1 MNEIQFNATLVASKG
16 GASINKSANCTLSM
30 AGSQMVQQTQSIG
43 TSVWVAVD
51 VGNLAG
57 VAAKLMI
64 VNLDSTNYVQ
74 LAGDDAGAQ
83 LQDKIKAGLD
93 FVLRSPVGTI
103 YAKANTA
110 ACLIAVVAVD
120 A

>member
-1 MNEIQFNATLVASKG
+1 MANETQYSASLQASKG
-16 GASINKSANCTLSM
+16 GATINKAVSGYLTMS
-30 AGSQMVQQTQSIG
+30 GSHMVQHTQSVG
-43 TSVWVAVD
+43 KDSWVAID

-57 VAAKLMI
+57 VPAKLMI

-83 LQDKIKAGLD
+83 LQDKILQGD
-93 FVLRSPVGTI
+93 FVLRSPTATI

-110 ACLIAVVAVD
+110 ACLVAIVAVD